1 MKWAKNV
8 HFIELFVYKQVQ
20 LLPST
25 PYYFIFSIFP
35 VTLSF
40 LLIFN
45 TLQRIRPFSPSTLL
59 SPLR

>member
-35 VTLSF
+35 VTLSL

-45 TLQRIRPFSPSTLL
+45 TLQ
-59 SPLR
+59 